1 MAETVKLGFDDGYR
15 NIQLGDDPG
24 RVIRLNP
31 TDTGFIKRFAELG
44 DKAKEISERYGD
56 IDLDSISEL
65 KDIDPAS
72 PDYEKLMKAA
82 DNILKIDKAL
92 RELIDAAFGQPVSD
106 TVFGDTWCMSPVHGE
121 PLYEHFLTVIG
132 EYIASEVGKQSEL
145 SAEKIGKYTSAAK
158 TVPKRA
164 GK

>member
-1 MAETVKLGFDDGYR
+1 MKETVRLDFDDGFK
-15 NIQLGDDPG
+15 NIQLGDDPQ

-31 TDTGFIKRFAELG
+31 TDTGFIKRFAALG

-65 KDIDPAS
+65 RELDTSS
-72 PDYEKLMKAA
+72 PDYDKLKTAA
-82 DNILKIDKAL
+82 ENIGRLDKAL
-92 RELIDAAFGQPVSD
+92 RELIDAAFGQPICD

-164 GK
+164 EK